1 MTGCKIIRVKNLLGE
16 LLSIPGGIGREEA
29 IAEARRLI
37 EELREEYEK
46 AIPVEIT
53 SLEDIVA
60 LFGESVSSRQLAML
74 LDAVDPLLTLSG
86 TFGPAILDRVVK
98 RFCDLCAGMMDKGIA
113 SVAPL
118 RVHLRAM
125 RLVWKSDLS
134 VEAAE
139 EILGELTRI
148 HTHYGIVPR
157 SADEP
162 EDCGVGPG
170 EALLSPQTAVLDAP
184 KAP

>member
-16 LLSIPGGIGREEA
+16 LLSMPGGISRDEA
-29 IAEARRLI
+29 VAEARKLI

-53 SLEDIVA
+53 SLEDLVA
-60 LFGESVSSRQLAML
+60 LFGETVSPRQLAMI

-86 TFGPAILDRVVK
+86 AFGSPTLDAVVK
-98 RFCDLCAGMMDKGIA
+98 RFCDLCAGMMEKGISA
-113 SVAPL
+113 VAPL

-125 RLVWKSDLS
+125 RLVWTADLDEQS
-134 VEAAE
+134 AAE
-139 EILGELTRI
+139 ILEELTRI

-157 SADEP
+157 SGDEP
-162 EDCGVGPG
+162 EDCGIGPG
-170 EALLSPQTAVLDAP
+170 EAALNP
-184 KAP
+184 

>member
-1 MTGCKIIRVKNLLGE
+1 MSGCKIIRVKNLLGE

-29 IAEARRLI
+29 IAEAMRLI

-60 LFGESVSSRQLAML
+60 LFGKTVTSRQLAMI

-86 TFGPAILDRVVK
+86 TFGPAILDAVVK
-98 RFCDLCAGMMDKGIA
+98 RFCDLCAGMMEKNITA
-113 SVAPL
+113 VAPL

-134 VEAAE
+134 KEAAD

-148 HTHYGIVPR
+148 HTHYGIVAR

-162 EDCGVGPG
+162 DDCGVGPG
-170 EALLSPQTAVLDAP
+170 EALLNLQTAAPAAP